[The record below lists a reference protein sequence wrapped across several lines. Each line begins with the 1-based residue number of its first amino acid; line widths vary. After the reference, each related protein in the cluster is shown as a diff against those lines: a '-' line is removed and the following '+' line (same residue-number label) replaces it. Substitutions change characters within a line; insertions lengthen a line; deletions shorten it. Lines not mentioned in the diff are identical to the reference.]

1 MTFLRSL
8 RSLPFLAAG
17 LCASV
22 ASAQHAQVT
31 NVAVQPGNP
40 ARVWVCNKDNGTVS
54 VIDVTTSQVL
64 SEIPVGVHPSS
75 LAFDQA
81 GTHVFVANRRGDV
94 PIDRNFVSPFN
105 GTELRGSVSV
115 IDVAT
120 HTVTSTLSDVGVE
133 PYGIVTAPN
142 GKYFAV
148 SGTRQGTLK
157 FYDAATLAPLVT
169 LQFPRDL
176 SNIAPPLTMAD
187 VDSNRDG
194 VADTGEPRG
203 FVIRSDSQR
212 IYVVHNKS
220 PFVSV
225 VDVTLNF
232 VGLPTAAS
240 VLTKINTDQYPFD
253 TVFNPVPVQT
263 IQSQGKPRFLEDIAL
278 SPDGAHLA
286 VPHVLANINH
296 DVNFNFGPGLAG
308 NFANRIYP
316 ALTILDA
323 TNNSFGQPGDGSRR
337 LHNELSDPLH
347 PAEFVPFGRGKVMAT
362 GGLPTLGGVGAPI
375 PGTSVTFVVS
385 GMVAGQTAQLILGQ
399 SEVNVFSGSL
409 GTLLVR
415 PRFVLNMTGNSIN
428 YTIPASA
435 TNFVGIAQALITD
448 PSGEQAYS
456 TALRWVTGSAGHG
469 LDKLG
474 YRAGQPQFARY
485 SPSGNSLLMLNRGSE
500 DLFLYKVSGND
511 LELQT
516 VFPPRYGFTPRAPL
530 DTSSPLGDLPLGMA
544 VVPDTTTT
552 NDDARVYVLNEVT
565 RTLSVLRVDWT
576 AGTIQKLKNQIPT
589 HLGADAMTSSQ
600 ILGEELFED
609 ASRPQTSGN
618 FNNSCASCHFEG
630 GEDANVWQ
638 RSNGPRSTMPTY
650 GGTLGTGLIL
660 WKGVRLN
667 MGETGPMFGGENG
680 GTGILSD
687 AEQTALRDFHEIMPY
702 PLNPN
707 LNPVGS
713 GYSSLAAFGKDLY
726 FGLNNTGLNPSL
738 RHAGCAVCH
747 PDFESNPG
755 SFPGPRAYTADF
767 INPQLSHGET
777 LGQLDPTC
785 FSLQQNIVAINIRNV
800 NTGTD
805 VDINGDGI
813 PDLDRNF
820 DGYTDLETYAIMNP
834 DKDDGFRRDDGNSY
848 LCPCDPATDPNC
860 DATNPFT
867 LFARNQTLFSI
878 PQKLGIFSSGPYF
891 HDHAAYSLRA
901 LLDPDVQ
908 ALSPIYGS
916 PAFPGQ
922 PAYPGLDKIFNEVH
936 DLRGHEQFV
945 QGVSKVQL
953 TLQSGT
959 NIQNDIEA
967 LLAYISSL

>member
-8 RSLPFLAAG
+8 RSLPFLAAS
-17 LCASV
+17 LCAGV
-22 ASAQHAQVT
+22 ASAQHAQVS

-54 VIDVTTSQVL
+54 VIDVTTSQVI

-120 HTVTSTLSDVGVE
+120 RTVTSTLSDVGVE

-194 VADTGEPRG
+194 VADTGDPRG

-212 IYVVHNKS
+212 IYVVHHKS

-225 VDVTLNF
+225 VDVTLNAL
-232 VGLPTAAS
+232 GLPTAAS

-286 VPHVLANINH
+286 VPHILANINH

-323 TNNSFGQPGDGSRR
+323 ANNSFGQPGDGSRR

-347 PAEFVPFGRGKVMAT
+347 PAEFVPFGRGKQMAS

-399 SEVNVFSGSL
+399 SEVNLFSGSL

-415 PRFVLNMTGNSIN
+415 PRFVLNMTGNSVS

-485 SPSGNSLLMLNRGSE
+485 SPSGHSLLMLNRGSE

-552 NDDARVYVLNEVT
+552 NDDARVYVINEVT

-576 AGTIQKLKNQIPT
+576 AGTIQKLKSQIPT
-589 HLGADAMTSSQ
+589 HLGADALTRSQ

-680 GTGILSD
+680 GTGVFSD
-687 AEQTALRDFHEIMPY
+687 AEQAALRDFHEIIPF

-726 FGLNNTGLNPSL
+726 FGLNNTGLNPLL
-738 RHAGCAVCH
+738 RQAGCAVCH

-800 NTGTD
+800 NTGTN

-820 DGYTDLETYAIMNP
+820 DGYTDLETYAIMNL

-867 LFARNQTLFSI
+867 LFARNKTLFSI
-878 PQKLGIFSSGPYF
+878 PQKLGIFSTGPYF

-922 PAYPGLDKIFNEVH
+922 PAYPGLNKIFNEVH

-945 QGVSKVQL
+945 QGISKVQL